1 METWT
6 ALPPLGCKLYGDR
19 AHGGSVTAGWSL
31 AGSRASGTHLVFN
44 KFICWLKKL
53 MKESHPQKVT
63 IEMSIKTV
71 LHGHNE
77 ELLNKREE
85 RYHHTHLLSIYLNVG
100 NIQPFT
106 PKYILYKPPLPT

>member
-1 METWT
+1 
-6 ALPPLGCKLYGDR
+6 
-19 AHGGSVTAGWSL
+19 
-31 AGSRASGTHLVFN
+31 
-44 KFICWLKKL
+44 

-71 LHGHNE
+71 LQGHNE

-85 RYHHTHLLSIYLNVG
+85 RYHHTHLLTIYLNVG

-106 PKYILYKPPLPT
+106 PKYILYKTSFTHIKISYVNILILKS